1 MKSNVIARS
10 DAGGVM
16 INRISSL
23 FIVIAA
29 IGIASLAI
37 LMGWAICMR
46 WFWGSTPQWAEEL
59 PEIVLVWA
67 TMLGMAY
74 CSQRRSHLNAGLL
87 GLWLRNRNR
96 QHAVH
101 QLMQVVLVVFMLLLA
116 KAGWDLTVLTMEQK
130 TTALQWP
137 VGVVYGSVPLSCLA
151 VVLINLGQLFRTRG
165 RHE

>member
-1 MKSNVIARS
+1 
-10 DAGGVM
+10 M
-16 INRISSL
+16 INRISSM
-23 FIVIAA
+23 FIVVAS
-29 IGIASLAI
+29 IGVALQAI

-46 WFWGSTPQWAEEL
+46 WFWGNTPQWAEEL

-67 TMLGMAY
+67 TMLGAAY

-87 GLWLRNRNR
+87 GLWLRNRKR
-96 QHAVH
+96 QRAIQ
-101 QLMQVVLVVFMLLLA
+101 QLMQGVLMAFMLLLA

-137 VGVVYGSVPLSCLA
+137 VGVVYGSVPVSCLA
-151 VVLINLGQLFRTRG
+151 IVLINLGQLIKTRG